1 MKKNFFSLSLLLLTS
16 FCFAKE
22 VKLNGNAEVRDRPSE
37 EGTVLTTLAEGTT
50 VDVETSS
57 ENSDWYEIKLDEATG
72 YIHKSAVSSESL
84 YASIKNS
91 IVPFKSGLFWWIVID
106 KLILIGFLLYFI
118 FSHKIGSVILWILA
132 CLGSTSLL
140 AFIFS
145 LIGTAIFIEAL
156 KYTALMFLGA
166 APFILAIVILF
177 VLAAAT
183 NKSYTEKY
191 GKKS

>member
-1 MKKNFFSLSLLLLTS
+1 MKKKFIVLSLLFLAS

-22 VKLNGNAEVRDRPSE
+22 VKINGDVEVRDRPSE
-37 EGTVLTTLAEGTT
+37 NGTVFASLADGTS
-50 VDVETSS
+50 VDVESIS
-57 ENSDWYEIKLDEATG
+57 ENSDWYEIKIDDATG
-72 YIHKSAVSSESL
+72 YIHKSSL
-84 YASIKNS
+84 ASVFSISYIKNS
-91 IVPFKSGLFWWIVID
+91 IVPFKGGLFWWIVID

-145 LIGTAIFIEAL
+145 LIGTATFIEAL
-156 KYTALMFLGA
+156 KYTALLFLGA

-183 NKSYTEKY
+183 DKSYTEKY

>member
-1 MKKNFFSLSLLLLTS
+1 MKKKFIALSLLFLTS

-22 VKLNGNAEVRDRPSE
+22 VKLNGDVEVRDRPSE
-37 EGTVLTTLAEGTT
+37 DGTVLVTLAEGTT

-57 ENSDWYEIKLDEATG
+57 ENSDWYEIKVDEATG

-118 FSHKIGSVILWILA
+118 FKQKIGSAVLWILA
-132 CLGSTSLL
+132 CSGSTTLV

-145 LIGTAIFIEAL
+145 LIKNEIFIEAL
-156 KYTALMFLGA
+156 KCTALLCMGV

-177 VLAAAT
+177 VLSAAAD
-183 NKSYTEKY
+183 KSYTEKY